1 VTDFGEERFR
11 LKKHAIVLLLISST
25 LASAVAHAASPIIP
39 AVETADIP
47 VIDGDLSDPCWQ
59 KAPQIQE
66 FYFLPNGSPASES
79 TTARLCYDRKNVYV
93 AFYCKDS
100 QPDKIVAEQKKRG
113 GVIDTDD
120 WVGFDLDTYCTFQH
134 AKMSSVQV
142 SARGV
147 QVEQFQSGDVS
158 NIEWKG
164 DWRAVTKRTADGYT
178 VEIAIPFSILQYDAS
193 ATRMGVAFMRGH
205 ARMKQTWWAPNLGPG
220 EDPKN
225 YYMWEGLD
233 LPKPSTR
240 PLLLGYTLIGTGEDS
255 PRQAGMDMKYAIT
268 PSLTSVLTV
277 HPDFRNVEQEV
288 ENIDF
293 TYTTKYRDD
302 SRPFF
307 QEGSMYFP
315 GKDMF
320 WSYPIGDIGYGA
332 KISGRYDQLQIAA
345 LSCGSAGGED
355 YSMVHIGREWPAKGN
370 LRLIGVLSD
379 KPGVHNLATGIT
391 GGYRVYDHNDV
402 KLHFAAKMLSADA
415 ADGTG
420 RGHSTDFSL
429 YDSGKPRVLAW
440 QIDRISIDPNFDP
453 FLGYVPDKGIEGWE
467 GWMSLHDEM
476 SQGKLTQWKWNVNL
490 DMLDRM
496 DGSPY
501 NNTLSTN
508 YTLDWRS
515 GHSIRFSA
523 SASDRKPS
531 ALEID
536 PLYLD
541 RTVGVSYLWGTQNLY
556 DRGGFGID
564 IGRVAGG
571 RYQSYG
577 LGQSWQASENLSLSL
592 DYYYSSID
600 PPSPE
605 AYSANQVVGQLTYDI
620 DNERTLA
627 GRAVAQAGGT
637 NVYLAYKQRVRSGMD
652 VYVIYGTPNS
662 TTTQNTFLLKLL
674 RPF

>member
-1 VTDFGEERFR
+1 M
-11 LKKHAIVLLLISST
+11 KKPSLALLLCSLA
-25 LASAVAHAASPIIP
+25 LASAIAHAAGPVIP
-39 AVETADIP
+39 AVETPDIP

-59 KAPQIQE
+59 KAPQVQQ
-66 FYFLPNGSPASES
+66 FYFLPNGSSASES

-120 WVGFDLDTYCTFQH
+120 WVGFDLDTYCTFQR
-134 AKMSSVQV
+134 AKMSSVRV

-147 QVEQFQSGDVS
+147 QVEQLQSGDVS
-158 NIEWKG
+158 KIEWKG
-164 DWRAVTKRTADGYT
+164 DWRAATKRGADGYT
-178 VEIAIPFSILQYDAS
+178 VEIAIPFSILQYDPA
-193 ATRMGVAFMRGH
+193 ATRMGVAFARGH
-205 ARMKQTWWAPNLGPG
+205 ARMKQEWWAPNLGPG

-225 YYMWEGLD
+225 CYIWEGLD
-233 LPKPSTR
+233 LPKPSAR
-240 PLLLGYTLIGTGEDS
+240 PLLLGYTLIGMGADS
-255 PRQAGMDMKYAIT
+255 PRQAGMDMKYALT

-277 HPDFRNVEQEV
+277 NPDFRNVEQEV

-315 GKDMF
+315 GRDMF
-320 WSYPIGDIGYGA
+320 WSWPINEIDYGA

-345 LSCGSAGGED
+345 LSCGRSGVED

-370 LRLIGVLSD
+370 IRLVGVLSNA
-379 KPGVHNLATGIT
+379 PGVHNLATGIT
-391 GGYRVYDHNDV
+391 GGYRIYDRNDV
-402 KLHFAAKMLSADA
+402 KLHLAAKVLSADA
-415 ADGTG
+415 AVGAG
-420 RGHSTDFSL
+420 RGQSMDFSL
-429 YDSGKPRVLAW
+429 FNSGKPRVLAW
-440 QIDRISIDPNFDP
+440 QIDRIHIDPNFDP

-467 GWMSLHDEM
+467 GWMSLHDKM
-476 SQGKLTQWKWNVNL
+476 SQGKLTQWTWNVNL
-490 DMLDRM
+490 DMLDRI

-508 YTLDWRS
+508 YTLDWRN
-515 GHSIRFSA
+515 GQSIRFSA
-523 SASDRKPS
+523 RASDRMPDT
-531 ALEID
+531 L
-536 PLYLD
+536 LFLD

-571 RYQSYG
+571 RYQAYG
-577 LGQSWQASENLSLSL
+577 LGQAWRASENLSLSL
-592 DYYYSSID
+592 DYYYTSID
-600 PPSPE
+600 PPSLE
-605 AYSANQVVGQLTYDI
+605 AYSANQLVGQLAYDI

-627 GRAVAQAGGT
+627 GRVVAQTGGT

-652 VYVIYGTPNS
+652 VYVIYGAPNS
-662 TTTQNTFLLKLL
+662 TSTKNTFLLKLL